1 MREKLKSRKMRT
13 ILITIII
20 LAIGIVSHVILSQD
34 NKKES
39 LSNLSDKEITKI
51 KIDNK
56 EKEKVEDLKV
66 EEKGDESA
74 TEENKTEVS
83 NTSKEKEKKETT
95 SQSTTNTND
104 NNSRVSQEQTTNTN
118 QSVKSETNSNNNNT
132 QQQTNVIQNTTPE
145 PVHEQTEW
153 EKLGISEYDYYNSPM
168 WSWARVDYKVSEY
181 GSYES
186 AHQSCINAGLDK
198 QEKDENLISFSC
210 TQINSYSGN
219 TLGDMLRLKY

>member
-20 LAIGIVSHVILSQD
+20 LVIGIVSYVILSQD

-39 LSNLSDKEITKI
+39 LSNLSDKKSIKVKI
-51 KIDNK
+51 E

-66 EEKGDESA
+66 EEKEDESA
-74 TEENKTEVS
+74 TEEKKTEVS

-132 QQQTNVIQNTTPE
+132 QQTNVIQNTTPE

-186 AHQSCINAGLDK
+186 AHQNCIKAGLDK

-210 TQINSYSGN
+210 TQINSYSGT

>member
-1 MREKLKSRKMRT
+1 MREKLKSRKMIT

-20 LAIGIVSHVILSQD
+20 LVIGIVSYVILSQD

-39 LSNLSDKEITKI
+39 LSNLSDKKSIKVKI
-51 KIDNK
+51 E

-66 EEKGDESA
+66 AEKEDESA
-74 TEENKTEVS
+74 TEENKAEVS

-132 QQQTNVIQNTTPE
+132 QQQTNVIQNTTPA

-168 WSWARVDYKVSEY
+168 WSWARVDYKVSDY

-186 AHQSCINAGLDK
+186 AHQNCINAGLDK
-198 QEKDENLISFSC
+198 QENDENLISFSC

>member
-1 MREKLKSRKMRT
+1 MREKLKSRKMIT

-20 LAIGIVSHVILSQD
+20 LVIGIVSYVILSQD

-39 LSNLSDKEITKI
+39 LSNLSDKKSIKVKI
-51 KIDNK
+51 E

-66 EEKGDESA
+66 EEKEDESA

-118 QSVKSETNSNNNNT
+118 QSVKSETYSNDNNT

-168 WSWARVDYKVSEY
+168 WSWARVDYKVSDY

-186 AHQSCINAGLDK
+186 AHQNCINAGLDK
-198 QEKDENLISFSC
+198 QETDENLISFSC

>member
-1 MREKLKSRKMRT
+1 MREKLKSRKMIT
-13 ILITIII
+13 ILITIIM
-20 LAIGIVSHVILSQD
+20 LVIGIVSYVILSQD

-39 LSNLSDKEITKI
+39 LSNLSDKKSIKVKI
-51 KIDNK
+51 E

-66 EEKGDESA
+66 EEKEDESA
-74 TEENKTEVS
+74 TEENKAEVS

-168 WSWARVDYKVSEY
+168 WSWARVDYKVSDY

-186 AHQSCINAGLDK
+186 AHQNCINAGLDK
-198 QEKDENLISFSC
+198 QENDENLISFSC

>member
-1 MREKLKSRKMRT
+1 MREKLKSRKMIT

-20 LAIGIVSHVILSQD
+20 LVIGIVSYVILSQD

-39 LSNLSDKEITKI
+39 LSNLSDKKSIKVKI
-51 KIDNK
+51 E

-66 EEKGDESA
+66 EEKEDESA
-74 TEENKTEVS
+74 TEENKAEVS

-168 WSWARVDYKVSEY
+168 WSWARVDYKVSDY

-186 AHQSCINAGLDK
+186 AHQNCINAGLDK
-198 QEKDENLISFSC
+198 QENDENLISFSC

>member
-1 MREKLKSRKMRT
+1 MREKLKSRKMIT

-20 LAIGIVSHVILSQD
+20 LAIGIVSYVILNQD

-51 KIDNK
+51 KIENK

-66 EEKGDESA
+66 EKKEDESA
-74 TEENKTEVS
+74 TEEKKTEVS

-132 QQQTNVIQNTTPE
+132 QQTNVIQNTTPE

-186 AHQSCINAGLDK
+186 AHQNCINAGLDK
-198 QEKDENLISFSC
+198 QETDENLISFSC

>member
-1 MREKLKSRKMRT
+1 MREKLKSRKMIT

-20 LAIGIVSHVILSQD
+20 LAIGIVSYVILNQD

-51 KIDNK
+51 KIENK
-56 EKEKVEDLKV
+56 ENEKVEDLKV
-66 EEKGDESA
+66 EEKEDESA

-83 NTSKEKEKKETT
+83 NTSKEKEKKETA

-118 QSVKSETNSNNNNT
+118 QSVKSETNSNNNT
-132 QQQTNVIQNTTPE
+132 QQQTNVIQNTTPA

-186 AHQSCINAGLDK
+186 AHQNCINAGLDK
-198 QEKDENLISFSC
+198 QENDENLISFSC

>member
-1 MREKLKSRKMRT
+1 MREKLKSRKMIT
-13 ILITIII
+13 ILITIIM
-20 LAIGIVSHVILSQD
+20 LVIGIVSYVILSQD

-39 LSNLSDKEITKI
+39 LSNLSDKKSIKVKI
-51 KIDNK
+51 E

-66 EEKGDESA
+66 EEKEDESA

-83 NTSKEKEKKETT
+83 NTSKEKEKKGTT
-95 SQSTTNTND
+95 SQSITNTND

-118 QSVKSETNSNNNNT
+118 QSVKSETNSNNNT
-132 QQQTNVIQNTTPE
+132 TQQTNVIQNTTPE

-153 EKLGISEYDYYNSPM
+153 EKLGINEYDYYNSPM

-186 AHQSCINAGLDK
+186 AHQNCINAGLDK
-198 QEKDENLISFSC
+198 QETDENLISFSC

>member
-1 MREKLKSRKMRT
+1 MREKLKSRKMIT

-20 LAIGIVSHVILSQD
+20 LVIGIVSYVILSQD

-39 LSNLSDKEITKI
+39 LSNLSDKKSIKVKI
-51 KIDNK
+51 E

-66 EEKGDESA
+66 EEKEDESA

-83 NTSKEKEKKETT
+83 NTSKDKEKKETT

-118 QSVKSETNSNNNNT
+118 QSVKSENNNNDNNT
-132 QQQTNVIQNTTPE
+132 TQQTNVIQNTTPE

-168 WSWARVDYKVSEY
+168 WNWARVDYKVSDY
-181 GSYES
+181 GSYEI
-186 AHQSCINAGLDK
+186 AHQKCTDAGWKLKD
-198 QEKDENLISFSC
+198 EDENLLSFAC
-210 TQINSYSGN
+210 TPINSYSGT

>member
-1 MREKLKSRKMRT
+1 MREKLKSRKMIT

-20 LAIGIVSHVILSQD
+20 LAIGIVSYVILNQD

-51 KIDNK
+51 KIENK

-66 EEKGDESA
+66 EEKEDESA
-74 TEENKTEVS
+74 TEEKKTEVS

-132 QQQTNVIQNTTPE
+132 QQTNVIQNTTPE

>member
-20 LAIGIVSHVILSQD
+20 LVIGIVSYVILSQD

-39 LSNLSDKEITKI
+39 LSNLSDKKSIKVKI
-51 KIDNK
+51 E

-66 EEKGDESA
+66 EEKEDESA
-74 TEENKTEVS
+74 TEEKKTEVS

-132 QQQTNVIQNTTPE
+132 QQTNVIQNTTPE

-186 AHQSCINAGLDK
+186 AHQNCINAGLDK

-210 TQINSYSGN
+210 TQINSYSGT

>member
-1 MREKLKSRKMRT
+1 MREKLKSRKMIT

-20 LAIGIVSHVILSQD
+20 LVIGIVSYVILSQD

-39 LSNLSDKEITKI
+39 LSNLSDKKSIKVKI
-51 KIDNK
+51 E

-66 EEKGDESA
+66 EEKEDESA

-118 QSVKSETNSNNNNT
+118 QNIKSETNSNNNNT
-132 QQQTNVIQNTTPE
+132 TQQTNVIQNTTPE

-186 AHQSCINAGLDK
+186 AHQNCINAGLDK
-198 QEKDENLISFSC
+198 QENDENLISFSC

>member
-13 ILITIII
+13 ILITILI
-20 LAIGIVSHVILSQD
+20 LVIGIVSYVILSQD

-39 LSNLSDKEITKI
+39 LSNLSDKKSIKVKI
-51 KIDNK
+51 E
-56 EKEKVEDLKV
+56 EKEKVDDLKV
-66 EEKGDESA
+66 EEKEDESA
-74 TEENKTEVS
+74 TEENKSEVS
-83 NTSKEKEKKETT
+83 NISKEKEKKETT

-104 NNSRVSQEQTTNTN
+104 NNSRVSQEQATNTN
-118 QSVKSETNSNNNNT
+118 QSVKSETNSNNNT
-132 QQQTNVIQNTTPE
+132 TQQTNVIQNTTPE

-168 WSWARVDYKVSEY
+168 WNWARVDYKVSDY
-181 GSYES
+181 GSYEL
-186 AHQSCINAGLDK
+186 AHQNCINAGLNK
-198 QEKDENLISFSC
+198 QETDENLISFSC